1 MPDQAP
7 SDQVLQE
14 IQALQFRDIPAAS
27 DRMLD
32 FLRSS
37 DLPFNIASVLVRP
50 LAVSLNSINGF
61 ITTDTG
67 KKLFFKTHIEPQSI
81 INEYYNAEIL
91 ATANYPTIRPLFG
104 STEYGKQLLI
114 YDYFD
119 APSLFDVLR
128 AIELGERHDG
138 PQIIDIQEQADRQL
152 ANIYLDTL
160 APLSAA
166 DHATAPIHQLFYHR
180 LVGGRYENF
189 YVGQD
194 LALPGATVP
203 FAELSQWR
211 WRINGVEYHDSL
223 QEIIDRAIRIL
234 NPHSREVWSI
244 VGHGDAHN
252 GNVFLDQNKLVYFDP
267 AFAGRHSF
275 LLDLTK
281 PIFHNVFATW
291 MYFPQAVADHLQIPW
306 TVQNGLIEVVHDFV
320 PIPERWSTLRSKLH
334 FVLAPVL
341 AQLGDRR
348 PSHWREYLK
357 AALFCCPFL
366 TMNLQDSTKFP
377 PAITLLGLSL
387 AVEMGSAG
395 AGILDRELDSLSR
408 ASDETSR

>member
-1 MPDQAP
+1 MLDQAP

-14 IQALQFRDIPAAS
+14 IQALQFHDIPAAS
-27 DRMLD
+27 ARMLE
-32 FLRSS
+32 FLRGS
-37 DLPFNIASVLVRP
+37 DLPFTVANVVVRP

-91 ATANYPTIRPLFG
+91 AAANYPTIQPLFG
-104 STEYGKQLLI
+104 ATEYGKQLLI

-128 AIELGERHDG
+128 AIELGDRRDG
-138 PQIIDIQEQADRQL
+138 PQIIEIQEQADRQL
-152 ANIYLDTL
+152 ADIYLKTL

-166 DHATAPIHQLFYHR
+166 DHAAAPIHQLFYHR
-180 LVGGRYENF
+180 LVGGRYQNF

-194 LALPGATVP
+194 IALPGATVP

-211 WRINGVEYHDSL
+211 WRINGVEYQDSL
-223 QEIIDRAIRIL
+223 QEIIDRAIRVL
-234 NPHSREVWSI
+234 NPDNREVWSI

-252 GNVFLDQNKLVYFDP
+252 GNVFLDQDQMIYFDP

-281 PIFHNVFATW
+281 PMFHNVFATW
-291 MYFPQAVADHLQIPW
+291 MYFPQAVADRLQIPW
-306 TVQNGLIEVVHDFV
+306 TVQNGVIEVVHDFV
-320 PIPERWSTLRSKLH
+320 PIPERWAILRSKLH
-334 FVLAPVL
+334 FVLEPVL
-341 AQLGDRR
+341 AQLGDSR

-366 TMNLQDSTKFP
+366 TMNLRDSAKFP
-377 PAITLLGLSL
+377 PSITLLGLSL
-387 AVEMGSAG
+387 AIEMGSAG
-395 AGILDRELDSLSR
+395 AGVLDRELDILFG
-408 ASDETSR
+408 DD